1 MKRWCAVLILALV
14 VVAYSFRGAP
24 AAPPQVVKIG
34 VVYPLTGP
42 VAATGVASVNAMRLA
57 AEIVNERYPDLKMPL
72 AATAGL
78 PNLGGARIELVV
90 ADHQMNPELG
100 SSETERL
107 VTQQGVVAIIGAY
120 ASAITETASSA
131 AERLGIPLVNAQST
145 SPRLHRRGFKW
156 YFRTTPHDE
165 VFSDL
170 MMRFLKGLNEK
181 RNLGIKTVATVYE
194 NTLFGTDSSR
204 TQNNFAKIYGFQVV
218 TNIRYPNQTSDL
230 TSEIQSLKAANPDVI
245 LPTSYISDAIL
256 MVRLMKTLDYA
267 PKGILAQ
274 GVGFTE
280 GSFLPT
286 VGRDGDHIL
295 SREAFSED
303 LRKTKPL
310 VGQVADLFK
319 RKYGSDLEG
328 ATARSFTAVI
338 VLADA
343 INRAGSTNPDA
354 IRRALQA
361 TDIPADQLIMP
372 WKGVKFDQRTGQN
385 VLGTGVI
392 VQAFDRKYHTVW
404 PFELAS
410 RDIVWPFPGWS
421 RR

>member
-1 MKRWCAVLILALV
+1 MKRWLVLLILTAM
-14 VVAYSFRGAP
+14 VVASAIRDVP
-24 AAPPQVVKIG
+24 AAPPSVVKIG
-34 VVYPLTGP
+34 VVYPLTGA
-42 VAATGVASVNAMRLA
+42 VAATGVASVNAIRLA

-78 PNLGGARIELVV
+78 PNLGGAKIELVI

-100 SSETERL
+100 ASETERL
-107 VTQQGVVAIIGAY
+107 ITRQGVVAIIGAY
-120 ASAITETASSA
+120 ASAITETASAA
-131 AERLGIPLVNAQST
+131 AERLSIPFVNAQST

-170 MMRFLKGLNEK
+170 MLRFLKDVNEK
-181 RNLGIKTVATVYE
+181 RKLGIKTVATIYE

-218 TNIRYPNQTSDL
+218 ANIRYPSQTSDL
-230 TSEIQSLKAANPDVI
+230 TSEIQRLRAANPDVI

-256 MVRLMKTLDYA
+256 MIRTMKTLDYA
-267 PKGILAQ
+267 PKGLIAQ

-280 GSFLPT
+280 GAFLPT
-286 VGRDGDHIL
+286 VGRDGDYIL
-295 SREAFSED
+295 SRELFADD
-303 LRKTKPL
+303 LRKGKPL
-310 VGQVADLFK
+310 AGQVADLFK
-319 RKYGSDLEG
+319 QKYGQDLEG
-328 ATARSFTAVI
+328 ATARSFTALI

-343 INRAGSTNPDA
+343 INRAGSTNAEA
-354 IRRALQA
+354 IRKALLD
-361 TDIPADQLIMP
+361 TNIPAEQLVMP

-385 VLGTGVI
+385 LLGTGII

-404 PFELAS
+404 PFELAA
-410 RDIVWPFPGWS
+410 RDFVFPFPAWS